1 MANRRMFAKTIIDS
15 DAFLEMPTSTQCLY
29 FHLSMRADDEG
40 FINNPK
46 KIQRIVGASED
57 DLKLLIM
64 KRFLIPFES
73 GIVVI
78 KHWKIHN
85 YIQKDRFHET
95 SYLEEKA
102 QLYVKENDVY
112 TLDSNKGVPCIQ
124 DVSKI
129 KKNVSNVYPTCIQDV
144 SMLNE
149 DSIETNFCE
158 ISEMPKNQGIEGVD
172 TKCIQDGYK
181 LDTEDRL
188 GKVSLDE
195 VSLVK
200 VNKRDSQQEINY
212 QTIINLYHDTCVSF
226 PHLRKPSTSR
236 IEKINARLKS
246 YNIEDFKLLF
256 AKAEASDF
264 LKGKNDRNW
273 KANFDWLLIE
283 NNMLKVLE
291 GNYDNRNSGGQKP
304 SNQFTNFSQRDNVD
318 YDDLLK
324 KKLGGAG

>member
-40 FINNPK
+40 FVNNPK

-57 DLKLLIM
+57 DLRLLIL
-64 KRFLIPFES
+64 KSFLIPFES

-78 KHWKIHN
+78 KHWKVHN

-95 SYLEEKA
+95 TYLEEKA
-102 QLYVKENDVY
+102 QLYLKDNDVY
-112 TLDSNKGVPCIQ
+112 TLDSAKGVPCIQ
-124 DVSKI
+124 NVSKNT
-129 KKNVSNVYPTCIQDV
+129 KNVSNMYPKCIQSV
-144 SMLNE
+144 STQNQ
-149 DSIETNFCE
+149 DSIDADFCE
-158 ISEMPKNQGIEGVD
+158 ISEMPKNQGVEGMD
-172 TKCIQDGYK
+172 TECIQNGYS
-181 LDTEDRL
+181 LDTEERL
-188 GKVSLDE
+188 GE
-195 VSLVK
+195 VSLTSDSLTR
-200 VNKRDSQQEINY
+200 VNKKDSQQEIDY
-212 QTIINLYHDTCVSF
+212 QTIIKIYHDTCVSF
-226 PHLRKPSTSR
+226 PHLRKPSSSR

-273 KANFDWLLIE
+273 KANFDWLLNE

-291 GNYDNRNSGGQKP
+291 GNYDNRDSGTKK
-304 SNQFTNFSQRDNVD
+304 NQFNNFSQRN
-318 YDDLLK
+318 YDMDELEK
-324 KKLGGAG
+324 KMCGF